1 MNKSEKALNELQ
13 KGIQTYVDRMVELAP
28 FDKTVV
34 GIVKTA
40 YDNNLY
46 TVTVNQQDYNN
57 VACLFKGLINVG
69 DVVKVRIPQ
78 NNNNLMYI
86 DGKLNA
92 EVQSGGG
99 GTTDY
104 DDLSNKPQINGV
116 SLSGNKTTSQLG
128 INIPTKTSDLT
139 NDSNFV
145 SDSNYVHTDNNYTTT
160 DKNIVSNVTSNLEN
174 KVDKVN
180 GKSLSTND
188 FTTAYMNKLNG
199 IASGAEVNVQSDWSQ
214 TITTKDDY
222 IKNKPTK
229 LSDFTNDQNF
239 IDNTVNNLTNYYLKS
254 NTYTKT
260 EVNNLISSIVT
271 LNIVV
276 VQALPTTNISQTTI
290 YLVPKSTTQTNN
302 AYDEYINLDGTTS
315 GWEKIGDT
323 EIDLSNYYTI
333 SQVDNLLSNKVDKVS
348 GKGLSTNDFT
358 TDLKTKLNG
367 IATGAEVN
375 VQADWDET
383 DTTKDSY
390 IKNKP
395 NIPSGVVVDTSLST
409 TSVNPVQNKVITTE
423 LNKKANASSVP
434 TNSAIIDLIYPIG
447 SIYTSTINANPS
459 TYFGG
464 TWDSIGESYLIINNE
479 TTNKTQY
486 KWERTA

>member
-1 MNKSEKALNELQ
+1 MNKEEKALNELQ

-139 NDSNFV
+139 NDSDFV

-160 DKNIVSNVTSNLEN
+160 DKNIVLGYLFSI
-174 KVDKVN
+174 
-180 GKSLSTND
+180 KSKHSEH
-188 FTTAYMNKLNG
+188 TA
-199 IASGAEVNVQSDWSQ
+199 
-214 TITTKDDY
+214 
-222 IKNKPTK
+222 
-229 LSDFTNDQNF
+229 
-239 IDNTVNNLTNYYLKS
+239 
-254 NTYTKT
+254 
-260 EVNNLISSIVT
+260 
-271 LNIVV
+271 
-276 VQALPTTNISQTTI
+276 
-290 YLVPKSTTQTNN
+290 
-302 AYDEYINLDGTTS
+302 
-315 GWEKIGDT
+315 
-323 EIDLSNYYTI
+323 
-333 SQVDNLLSNKVDKVS
+333 
-348 GKGLSTNDFT
+348 
-358 TDLKTKLNG
+358 
-367 IATGAEVN
+367 
-375 VQADWDET
+375 
-383 DTTKDSY
+383 
-390 IKNKP
+390 
-395 NIPSGVVVDTSLST
+395 PS
-409 TSVNPVQNKVITTE
+409 
-423 LNKKANASSVP
+423 
-434 TNSAIIDLIYPIG
+434 
-447 SIYTSTINANPS
+447 
-459 TYFGG
+459 F
-464 TWDSIGESYLIINNE
+464 
-479 TTNKTQY
+479 
-486 KWERTA
+486 R

>member
-1 MNKSEKALNELQ
+1 MNKSEKALDELK
-13 KGIQTYVDRMVELAP
+13 KGIQTYVNRMLELAP
-28 FDKTVV
+28 FDKTMV
-34 GIVKTA
+34 GIVKTSH
-40 YDNNLY
+40 DNNLY
-46 TVTVNQQDYNN
+46 TVTINQQDYNN
-57 VACLFKGLINVG
+57 VNCLFKGLINVG

-86 DGKLNA
+86 EGKLNA
-92 EVQSGGG
+92 EVQGGGG

-104 DDLSNKPQINGV
+104 NDLSNKPQINGI

-139 NDSNFV
+139 NDSDFV

-160 DKNIVSNVTSNLEN
+160 DKNIVGNVTSNLAN

-188 FTTAYMNKLNG
+188 FTTACMN
-199 IASGAEVNVQSDWSQ
+199 
-214 TITTKDDY
+214 
-222 IKNKPTK
+222 
-229 LSDFTNDQNF
+229 
-239 IDNTVNNLTNYYLKS
+239 
-254 NTYTKT
+254 
-260 EVNNLISSIVT
+260 
-271 LNIVV
+271 
-276 VQALPTTNISQTTI
+276 
-290 YLVPKSTTQTNN
+290 
-302 AYDEYINLDGTTS
+302 
-315 GWEKIGDT
+315 
-323 EIDLSNYYTI
+323 
-333 SQVDNLLSNKVDKVS
+333 
-348 GKGLSTNDFT
+348 
-358 TDLKTKLNG
+358 KLNG

-395 NIPSGVVVDTSLST
+395 NIPSEVVVDTSLST

-434 TNSAIIDLIYPIG
+434 TNSAIIDLIYPVG
-447 SIYTSTINANPS
+447 SIYTSTINKNPS

-464 TWDSIGESYLIINNE
+464 TWSSIGKSYLIINNG
-479 TTNKTQY
+479 TTNTTQY
-486 KWERTA
+486 KWKRTA

>member
-1 MNKSEKALNELQ
+1 MNKSEKALNELE
-13 KGIQTYVDRMVELAP
+13 KGIQTYVNRMLELAP

-34 GIVKTA
+34 GIVKTT
-40 YDNNLY
+40 YNNNLY

-86 DGKLNA
+86 EGKLNA

-128 INIPTKTSDLT
+128 INIPNKTSDLT
-139 NDSNFV
+139 NDSDFIV
-145 SDSNYVHTDNNYTTT
+145 DANYVHTDNNYTNS
-160 DKNIVSNVTSNLEN
+160 DKTIVNNVTSNLAN

-180 GKSLSTND
+180 
-188 FTTAYMNKLNG
+188 
-199 IASGAEVNVQSDWSQ
+199 
-214 TITTKDDY
+214 
-222 IKNKPTK
+222 
-229 LSDFTNDQNF
+229 
-239 IDNTVNNLTNYYLKS
+239 
-254 NTYTKT
+254 
-260 EVNNLISSIVT
+260 
-271 LNIVV
+271 
-276 VQALPTTNISQTTI
+276 
-290 YLVPKSTTQTNN
+290 
-302 AYDEYINLDGTTS
+302 
-315 GWEKIGDT
+315 
-323 EIDLSNYYTI
+323 
-333 SQVDNLLSNKVDKVS
+333 

-358 TDLKTKLNG
+358 TAHMNKLSG
-367 IATGAEVN
+367 IESGAEVN

-383 DTTKDSY
+383 DVNSDSY
-390 IKNKP
+390 IQNKP
-395 NIPSGVVVDTSLST
+395 TIP
-409 TSVNPVQNKVITTE
+409 PM
-423 LNKKANASSVP
+423 P
-434 TNSAIIDLIYPIG
+434 TDAHIIDLIYPIG
-447 SIYTSTINANPS
+447 SIYTSTINTNPS
-459 TYFGG
+459 AYFGG